1 MRAKDSFCTVFNK
14 IFNRRQCAENPAFIA
29 DIKVFI
35 KGNVEIN
42 ANEYALAF
50 TGTSVTDS
58 LAIFSLLSDYCCF
71 FVRNKSPAR
80 TDYVLFR
87 FKL

>member
-42 ANEYALAF
+42 ANEYALALY
-50 TGTSVTDS
+50 GNIGDGQ
-58 LAIFSLLSDYCCF
+58 LSQF
-71 FVRNKSPAR
+71 QPPE
-80 TDYVLFR
+80 
-87 FKL
+87 